1 MHWRQRGAQC
11 GGSTAAAVDHAAQ
24 RISNIHR
31 RFAELQQ
38 PKPQRIEAVRR
49 CARRGALVLAGQ
61 NNFFPLLCS
70 SYSIFFYVFRGRLA
84 VRN

>member
-1 MHWRQRGAQC
+1 MQWRRGTQC
-11 GGSTAAAVDHAAQ
+11 GGSTAAVDHAAQ

-38 PKPQRIEAVRR
+38 PKPQRIEAVLR
-49 CARRGALVLAGQ
+49 CERGALVLAGQ

-70 SYSIFFYVFRGRLA
+70 SYSIFFYVFRGR
-84 VRN
+84 